1 MKHKLLSLLA
11 VAGSLASARAAEPE
25 ALIVAAGSIQNI
37 TVAENMNII
46 LMQANPE
53 EVSIKITKEAS
64 DKLRVSFADNAMR
77 IEPQKKLSKETTVYV
92 IVNGLSSL
100 TVGEYTTVHTRGV
113 LNSPLLDLFVEKGAT
128 AHVKAAGTIKAYPM
142 GEFEIDVKKVP
153 VERAGKGR

>member
-1 MKHKLLSLLA
+1 M
-11 VAGSLASARAAEPE
+11 
-25 ALIVAAGSIQNI
+25 
-37 TVAENMNII
+37 
-46 LMQANPE
+46 
-53 EVSIKITKEAS
+53 
-64 DKLRVSFADNAMR
+64 SFADNAMR